1 MEVNLDAPPAAR
13 LSYPPA
19 AYAWTVVALLIG
31 TAVLSYTDRQVLSL
45 LVDPVKRDL
54 RIDDTQVSLL
64 LGSAFALIYGVAGL
78 PLGYLADR
86 ASRRNLIVFGLIVW
100 SLATIGGGLSRNFA
114 ELFASRVFVGLGEAA
129 LSPAAIALISDD
141 FPPERRGLA
150 VGLFLSGIA
159 MGNGAA
165 IMIGGAVLQAVGGGA
180 LAGTPLQAL
189 APWRLV
195 MVLIGAVSLAW
206 SPVLFA
212 IREPPRRSRMM
223 ETVVKAGGLA
233 APVSW
238 ISAAPLYLAV
248 AMASLVDNAVGAWS
262 PSLLIRG
269 FAKSPGQIG
278 LLLGLLL
285 TVGFGGGVIA
295 GGVLAD
301 RAGTLKRRLRV
312 MIVAA
317 SLAPAASLLLLTHR
331 FAGVL
336 AGIPLYFALSGVVTA
351 VGFAAILQVVPA
363 RSRGLAMSV
372 SFFLNVALGAGIG
385 PTAVALCSR
394 YIFGRALGL
403 GPPITLTACA
413 GYAAVLTAAVVASH
427 ASGRLQPGWRRPRGD
442 RSSPASSDDVTPA

>member
-1 MEVNLDAPPAAR
+1 MKILGASPNPAPTARPSYPAAFQ
-13 LSYPPA
+13 
-19 AYAWTVVALLIG
+19 AWTVVALLIG

-45 LVDPVKRDL
+45 LVDPVRRDL

-64 LGSAFALIYGVAGL
+64 LGSAFALVYGVAGL

-86 ASRRNLIVFGLIVW
+86 VSRRNLIVFGLVVW
-100 SLATIGGGLSRNFA
+100 SVATIAGGLSRDFP

-150 VGLFLSGIA
+150 VGFFLSGIA

-165 IMIGGAVLQAVGGGA
+165 IMIGGAVLQAVDGGA
-180 LAGTPLQAL
+180 LAGTPLHAL

-195 MVLIGAVSLAW
+195 LVLIGAVSLAW
-206 SPVLFA
+206 SLVLFA
-212 IREPPRRSRMM
+212 IHEPPRRSRMM
-223 ETVVKAGGLA
+223 EIVAETGASTP
-233 APVSW
+233 PVSW
-238 ISAAPLYLAV
+238 IRAAPLYVAV

-295 GGVLAD
+295 GGFLAD

-312 MIVAA
+312 MMGAA
-317 SLAPAASLLLLTHR
+317 LLAPAASLLLLTDR
-331 FAGVL
+331 FVGVL
-336 AGIPLYFALSGVVTA
+336 AGVPLYFALSGVVTA
-351 VGFAAILQVVPA
+351 VGFASILQVVPA

-372 SFFLNVALGAGIG
+372 SFFLNVALGAGVG

-394 YIFGRALGL
+394 YVFGSASGL
-403 GPPITLTACA
+403 GPPITLTACT
-413 GYAAVLTAAVVASH
+413 GYAAVLTAAVFATR
-427 ASGRLQPGWRRPRGD
+427 AFGRSQPG
-442 RSSPASSDDVTPA
+442 